1 MEKVKVAAVQAAPV
15 FLDTEAT
22 VDRVAKLA
30 AEASASGAGL
40 IVFPETFV
48 PTYPDWVWRSKPWQ
62 DSGEWYGR
70 LLEESVVVPGP
81 VTERL
86 GRIARKAAA
95 YLAIGV
101 NEREPSGSTIY
112 NTLLYFDDAG
122 RLAGRHR
129 KLMPTG
135 PERLVWGFGDGSTLT
150 VLDTPFGRLG
160 GLICWE
166 NYMPLARAAMY
177 AQGVDIWVAPTW
189 DTGDVWVATL
199 RHIAKEG
206 SVHVIGCAACQHGRD
221 VPPGMPQR
229 DEMYTGA
236 DDDWLCEGYSTIV
249 KADGSLLAGPLI
261 RETGIIYAELDAANA
276 RSPRR
281 GLDTVG
287 HYSRPDVFHLSVN
300 TAATTA
306 VGFEPAIPAAA
317 KGGNGAPLLAGSG
330 APPRRRDRAAKGA
343 KG

>member
-22 VDRVAKLA
+22 VAKIADLS
-30 AEASASGAGL
+30 AEASAAGAGL

-48 PTYPDWVWRSKPWQ
+48 PTYPDWIWRAKPWQ
-62 DSGEWYGR
+62 DSGEYYGR
-70 LLEESVVVPGP
+70 LLEEAVVVPGP
-81 VTERL
+81 VTEQL
-86 GRIARKAAA
+86 GRVARKASA

-101 NEREPSGSTIY
+101 NEREPHGSTIY
-112 NTLLYFDDAG
+112 NTLLYFDDSG
-122 RLAGRHR
+122 HLLGKHR
-129 KLMPTG
+129 KLVPTG
-135 PERLVWGFGDGSTLT
+135 PERLVWGYGDGSTLT
-150 VLDTPFGRLG
+150 VVDTPFGRLG

-166 NYMPLARAAMY
+166 NYMPLTRAAMY

-189 DTGDVWVATL
+189 DTGDVWVSTL

-236 DDDWLCEGYSTIV
+236 EDDWLCEGYSAIV
-249 KADGSLLAGPLI
+249 KADGSLLAGPLV

-276 RSPRR
+276 RSARR

-300 TAATTA
+300 TVATSA
-306 VGFEPAIPAAA
+306 VGFGPVNLAAA
-317 KGGNGAPLLAGSG
+317 NGGKVEAAATSRRAAPG
-330 APPRRRDRAAKGA
+330 PRTRPRR
-343 KG
+343 